1 LLKKEL
7 NIKQDE
13 SNLILFCFMEEN
25 TKDDFKLNDQN
36 LDAEYF
42 LVESASQTTEATQ
55 FNNYGHISGIN
66 NHTSGGSNSQ
76 YLNGGYA
83 GMIGV
88 AKSYKVFPG
97 DQLQI
102 EAYGSYNTPT
112 ANTSS
117 LTGFASALISAFGL
131 TTPAPGETGTAASAL
146 NTWGGIEAG
155 GWGDGT
161 NDNTDPKAFVN
172 IVLFDKNFKFLD
184 VAYAQ
189 LKGTSL
195 YYMTASYTVKEAG
208 YAYLYVSNEQTSMTD
223 VYFDDVRISY
233 TPSAII
239 QGNEYYPFGLQTAN
253 SWTRD
258 GSSNN
263 YLANGSTE
271 FNPTSSVYDL
281 DFRNYDPVL
290 GRLNQVD
297 PLATNDVSLSPY
309 HYSFNNPVRFID
321 PSGAWGDHGEVA
333 NPNPTY
339 LHDQS
344 SYGIGAYKKGND
356 PGGYGSSMTLVFTTI
371 YSVTTG
377 IKDENGKWIPE
388 YTTHSYEFEREYL
401 EIRDFGGMEAEEVTQ
416 RGARVYVET
425 DGVGHAYIEVNGTV
439 FSYGRYDG
447 SYSPS
452 SGRFGPVGPGVLM
465 KGTHE
470 YALERMKK
478 YSTYVY
484 NFPEADANAIYD
496 YLNTA
501 YNSGEQSKHGGM
513 VINSYLLIG
522 GNCTT
527 TTCGALQVGGVDIP
541 TIQTPVGF
549 VQYMSKPDP
558 SMSNYYLNSS
568 GLH

>member
-1 LLKKEL
+1 
-7 NIKQDE
+7 
-13 SNLILFCFMEEN
+13 
-25 TKDDFKLNDQN
+25 LNDQK

-42 LVESASQTTEATQ
+42 LVESANQTTEATQ

-117 LTGFASALISAFGL
+117 LTGFAGVLISAFGL

-223 VYFDDVRISY
+223 VYFDDVKISY

-258 GSSNN
+258 GNIANN
-263 YLANGSTE
+263 FLANGGTE
-271 FNPTSSVYDL
+271 LNPTSGVYDL
-281 DFRNYDPVL
+281 EFRNYDPVL
-290 GRLNQVD
+290 SRLNQVD

-356 PGGYGSSMTLVFTTI
+356 PGGYGSSMTIAFTTI
-371 YSVTTG
+371 YSVTRG
-377 IKDENGKWIPE
+377 VKDENGNWIPE
-388 YTTHSYEFEREYL
+388 YTTQTYESETEYL
-401 EIRDFGGMEAEEVTQ
+401 EIRDFGI
-416 RGARVYVET
+416 ET
-425 DGVGHAYIEVNGTV
+425 DETMKDDPIAGKYWIDIYESNKSRSQAYAMMAQALLENGVKPFSRLIKEGRKELLTPQQNKIMDALGQVVKTGTRLAPLSKAMATEIGTELLGLAAFYDEVNESIIAPIILRTNP
-439 FSYGRYDG
+439 DW
-447 SYSPS
+447 YS
-452 SGRFGPVGPGVLM
+452 
-465 KGTHE
+465 
-470 YALERMKK
+470 
-478 YSTYVY
+478 
-484 NFPEADANAIYD
+484 ANI
-496 YLNTA
+496 
-501 YNSGEQSKHGGM
+501 SKLDLGGAF
-513 VINSYLLIG
+513 NGG
-522 GNCTT
+522 GNN
-527 TTCGALQVGGVDIP
+527 LD
-541 TIQTPVGF
+541 
-549 VQYMSKPDP
+549 KW
-558 SMSNYYLNSS
+558 
-568 GLH
+568 